1 MKPILTIQKSDIC
14 EYDLLFY
21 RPSSFFGLIIKI
33 FDSLRYGRF
42 DIAFSHVAIVLR
54 DDEWVLRR
62 YDAMEGY
69 RTGYRETFDNCYVF
83 SLPLSDKEK
92 RGIKK
97 HCLSRKWSKYDRRGI
112 FSFFTSINEDEFR
125 DYCSELVKNSLLKTV
140 YWNIL
145 WKEEKISPLRLWVLL
160 RKHLTFKGLFLG

>member
-1 MKPILTIQKSDIC
+1 MKPILTIKKSDVS

-21 RPSSFFGLIIKI
+21 RPSSFFGLAIKI

-97 HCLSRKWSKYDRRGI
+97 HCLSRQGSKYDRRGI
-112 FSFFTSINEDEFR
+112 LSFFTSIDEDEFC
-125 DYCSELVKNSLLKTV
+125 DFCSELIKNALLKTI

-145 WKEEKISPLRLWVLL
+145 GKEEKISPLRLWVLL
-160 RKHLTFKGLFLG
+160 RKYMFFKWLFLW

>member
-1 MKPILTIQKSDIC
+1 
-14 EYDLLFY
+14 
-21 RPSSFFGLIIKI
+21 
-33 FDSLRYGRF
+33 
-42 DIAFSHVAIVLR
+42 
-54 DDEWVLRR
+54 
-62 YDAMEGY
+62 MEGY

-97 HCLSRKWSKYDRRGI
+97 HCLSRYGSKYDKRGI
-112 FSFFTSINEDEFR
+112 ASFFTSISEDEFR

-145 WKEEKISPLRLWVLL
+145 GKEEKISPLRLWVLL
-160 RKHLTFKGLFLG
+160 RKYMSFK